1 LGIEKE
7 KGRKMM
13 SKNMKLF
20 LMVIVLVVLVAAV
33 FMISTHAAFAA
44 PQAGIQLNGFCVSS
58 GSGSC
63 GV

>member
-1 LGIEKE
+1 
-7 KGRKMM
+7 MM

-33 FMISTHAAFAA
+33 FMVSTHAAFAA